1 MLSTLG
7 KFEEGISNEILSII
21 DLKIKR
27 IFYELTPFRVQDF
40 LALLF
45 FLFFFSFFFFFCSRG
60 SRSNDT
66 CSSRSK
72 MFADNSDNAR
82 KIDSSYAVTKNSLEN
97 LDICEMMKYLNN
109 CSVVLILYYYFYY
122 F

>member
-45 FLFFFSFFFFFCSRG
+45 FLFFFLFFFFAAEE
-60 SRSNDT
+60 
-66 CSSRSK
+66 
-72 MFADNSDNAR
+72 AD
-82 KIDSSYAVTKNSLEN
+82 L
-97 LDICEMMKYLNN
+97 M
-109 CSVVLILYYYFYY
+109 ILVHLAAKCLLTIVIMQEKLTVPML
-122 F
+122 

>member
-45 FLFFFSFFFFFCSRG
+45 FLSFFFCSRG

-66 CSSRSK
+66 CSSRSE

-97 LDICEMMKYLNN
+97 LDICELMKYLNN